1 VAGPKKTFSDLVLEA
16 ERRFGSRT
24 RPIQY
29 EVVGRQNLIPESVFA
44 GGIATIYF
52 ASEARHDFFRLRFQL
67 AHEAVHY
74 ICGGFRRD
82 TTKLEEGLAV
92 HFSLTLHR
100 RDPDYDKRSEASL
113 PAMFTDC
120 LSLFRQA
127 RMTDAIV
134 EEIRASIPNLDNLA
148 PSDLV
153 RFTEERLAQT
163 LCERVSHN
171 MEDRN

>member
-1 VAGPKKTFSDLVLEA
+1 LALELDHFSTKSL
-16 ERRFGSRT
+16 
-24 RPIQY
+24 
-29 EVVGRQNLIPESVFA
+29 VGRTLFLKVSLP
-44 GGIATIYF
+44 GGSQEFISLARRDTI
-52 ASEARHDFFRLRFQL
+52 SFQL

-74 ICGGFRRD
+74 ICGSFRRH
-82 TTKLEEGLAV
+82 TTKFEEGLAV
-92 HFSLTLHR
+92 HFSLTLDR

-134 EEIRASIPNLDNLA
+134 EEIRASIPNLDDLA
-148 PSDLV
+148 PNDLV